1 MRRKCKHGHKT
12 KAGWKNSD
20 TNCERGGY
28 SGRGGVI
35 GLLGRIYGT
44 KYKLES
50 VVVFGKDSTLP
61 DINTKNTMTF
71 LIGYSFILQRR
82 INY

>member
-1 MRRKCKHGHKT
+1 MTQTVNEVGKR
-12 KAGWKNSD
+12 A
-20 TNCERGGY
+20 RG
-28 SGRGGVI
+28 GGVI

-61 DINTKNTMTF
+61 DINTKNTMIF
-71 LIGYSFILQRR
+71 LIGYSFILKRC